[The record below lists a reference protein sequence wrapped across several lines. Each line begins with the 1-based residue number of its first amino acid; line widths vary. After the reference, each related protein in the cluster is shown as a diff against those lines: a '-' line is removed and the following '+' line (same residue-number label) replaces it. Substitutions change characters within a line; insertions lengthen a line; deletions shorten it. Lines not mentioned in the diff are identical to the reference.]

1 VVVVVVVVV
10 CPKCKYR
17 WEYKGKRSRA
27 TCPNCGR
34 VTTLANKD
42 ATNANA
48 SNTKEI
54 QQKRVQETNKNARTQ
69 TLDLPDKL
77 SIRQLAQKTGAKI
90 LEAKTTPK
98 GGEIVIVDIP
108 DDKAIEFDKR
118 FTEML
123 EEEVKKR

>member
-1 VVVVVVVVV
+1 MVVVV

-34 VTTLANKD
+34 VTSLANKET
-42 ATNANA
+42 TNANMN
-48 SNTKEI
+48 NTKEI
-54 QQKRVQETNKNARTQ
+54 QQKRVQETNRNPRTQ

-77 SIRQLAQKTGAKI
+77 SAKQLAQKTGAKI

-98 GGEIVIVDIP
+98 GGEIVIVDVP
-108 DDKAIEFDKR
+108 DDKAEEFDKR
-118 FTEML
+118 FTKIL
-123 EEEVKKR
+123 EEETKKS